1 MSAFSII
8 QADGTVVNFN
18 YSPQQNIQPTGA
30 GAVALPQYTRQNIT
44 GAGGTTDINNNARV
58 AVVDTAGGAETVR
71 LPDPRRADVAA
82 GGADLAE
89 GFLLYVCN
97 TGAGANAVTV
107 QTRSGG
113 NPVTGASNIPA
124 AGGGVPLINGR
135 TYMVVDS
142 AQQDGWAQ
150 VVL

>member
-18 YSPQQNIQPTGA
+18 YSPQRNLQPTG
-30 GAVALPQYTRQNIT
+30 GGTVAAPQYTRQTIT
-44 GAGGTTDINNNARV
+44 GAGGTTNIDNNARV

-71 LPDPRRADVAA
+71 LPDPRAA
-82 GGADLAE
+82 GASLAE
-89 GFLLYVCN
+89 GFLIYVCN

-142 AQQDGWAQ
+142 ASQDGWAQ